1 MTLSLRRFRP
11 TNRCCVFVHYS
22 SIRAAKWNG
31 KGEERGDDCAP
42 CLSWSFSSAP
52 SSSTLLELVPQEG
65 IDLVCGLVLE
75 YALRELEAEVLE
87 RRDDGDKV
95 GSLPVH
101 VHPSSAAPERFRNL
115 QERHQGL
122 FAGRGD

>member
-1 MTLSLRRFRP
+1 
-11 TNRCCVFVHYS
+11 VHYS

-75 YALRELEAEVLE
+75 DALRELEAEVLE
-87 RRDDGDKV
+87 RQTMEIKSGLCLSTYIQAVLHPRD
-95 GSLPVH
+95 
-101 VHPSSAAPERFRNL
+101 SAISRSDTKDCLLDEEIEPGA
-115 QERHQGL
+115 
-122 FAGRGD
+122 AM